1 MANVII
7 LGGGFGGV
15 VAAERLA
22 KTLGGHHQITL
33 VSARREFIFY
43 PALVRLAFGL
53 CSPEDVS
60 FDLSSA
66 MLDRRVRF
74 VEGEV
79 ARLDPAARRVVLA
92 HGDVE
97 GELGYDYLIYALG
110 RRLATEHVPG
120 FFEYAHHLL
129 NVEAALKFGKA
140 LRNFNGGHAVIGCCP
155 GSRLTVPAYE
165 TAFALSRLLE
175 ERGTRDRTK
184 ITFVS
189 PEPFNDALAGQE
201 AAGTLHAALAKHA
214 IKFLPDFP
222 VSRIME
228 YSVRTSGGHSLG
240 YDLLMLIP
248 PFRGAGAVSGLGITD
263 SHGYVLADK
272 TMRVAGVE
280 RMYAVG
286 DAVGFGG
293 PKMGHMAV
301 RQGEVAAAN
310 VAAEI
315 EGREPHV
322 EYDHELM
329 LVVDEGGRD
338 SIYLRKGLWADEAA
352 SVRQGRFWSWAKRA
366 HEKYWQIQHQ

>member
-1 MANVII
+1 MANIII

-22 KTLGGHHQITL
+22 KTLGGEHQLTL

-53 CSPEDVS
+53 CSQEDVT

-79 ARLDPAARRVVLA
+79 ARLDPRARRVTLA

-129 NVEAALKFGKA
+129 TVEAALKFGKA
-140 LRNFNGGHAVIGCCP
+140 LHNFKGGHAVIGCCP

-175 ERGTRDRTK
+175 ERGARERTR

-189 PEPFNDALAGQE
+189 PESFNDAPAGHE
-201 AAGTLHAALAKHA
+201 AASTLHAALAKHG
-214 IKFLPDFP
+214 IESLSDFHI
-222 VSRIME
+222 SHITE
-228 YSVRTSGGHSLG
+228 SSVRTSGGHNLG

-248 PFRGAGAVSGLGITD
+248 PFRGAGAVARLGITD
-263 SHGYVLADK
+263 SHGYVLVDRN
-272 TMRVAGVE
+272 MRVAGVE
-280 RMYAVG
+280 GMYAAG

-301 RQGEVAAAN
+301 RQGEVAALN

-315 EGREPHV
+315 EGREPLA

-338 SIYLRKGLWADEAA
+338 SIYLRKQLWADEPA
-352 SVRQGRFWSWAKRA
+352 SVHQGRFWSWAKRA
-366 HEKYWQIQHQ
+366 HEKYWQMQHQ